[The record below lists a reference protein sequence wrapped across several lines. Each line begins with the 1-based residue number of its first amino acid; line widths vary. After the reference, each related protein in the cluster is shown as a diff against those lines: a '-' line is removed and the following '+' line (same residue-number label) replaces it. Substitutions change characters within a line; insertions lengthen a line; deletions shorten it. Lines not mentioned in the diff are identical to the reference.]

1 MYFASNESLQ
11 NIFVYQLQS
20 QKDKGVDYV
29 ISWKSK
35 GSYNFILFPQ
45 YTHFLDIIKIFG
57 YKIGVKFNRHPLV
70 VKQNKYAT
78 KIANAYIG
86 YELDTWPKN
95 PLDNFTLKNC
105 LFDATNIVKTNDKK

>member
-70 VKQNKYAT
+70 VK
-78 KIANAYIG
+78 
-86 YELDTWPKN
+86 
-95 PLDNFTLKNC
+95 
-105 LFDATNIVKTNDKK
+105 